1 MFDRLIK
8 LSLEQRLVVLLSA
21 ILVLLAGL
29 VVMRQLPV
37 DVFPDLNAPQ
47 VTILADAHG
56 MAPEEIETL
65 VRFPIETAMNG
76 ATGVRRV
83 RSSIAPGVATIWVEF
98 DWGTEIFRARQI
110 VAEKLQSVLGQLPP
124 SLDPPVLAPVSSIM
138 GEILLVGVESDSL
151 SPMELRAFT
160 DNVLRRRLLA
170 IPGVANV
177 LPIGGERKQYQ
188 VQVDPDRLAAYGIGL
203 DELVAAVEKSSRNST
218 GGFYA
223 ASGQE
228 YLIRGVGRVRD
239 VDDLRRAVV
248 ATKNGQPVL
257 VEQVA
262 DVRMGAAQVLGTA
275 SVNAKPA
282 VILSVQKQPGAN
294 TLDLTRRIDQVLA
307 DMQPLLPAD
316 VKANASV
323 FRQADFIELAV
334 ENVFDALRDGAILVT
349 LILILFLGHLR
360 TTFISLTAIPLSL
373 LVTVLVM
380 RMLGLT
386 VNTMTLGGMAI
397 AVGVLVDDA
406 IVYVENVY
414 RRLRDNRL
422 KPADLQRRIFDVV
435 YDASQEIRQPMVIA
449 TVIIIAVFLPLF
461 FLSGL
466 EGRLLRPLG
475 FAFAISVFASLLVA
489 VTVVPALSYWLLP
502 TLKAH
507 KVEQEPWLVRKLKG
521 LYEPALNFSLD
532 HSRSVLAGAAVL
544 LVIAGFVYSGLG
556 HGFLP
561 EFNEGSMLV
570 VVTTPPGTSLDEST
584 DYGKFA
590 ENVLTG
596 HPAVVGVI
604 RRTGRGELDEH
615 TFGSNVTELEARLK
629 RGEDKEAVFKDV
641 RDRLSVMPGVIVSVG
656 QPLTHRIDHMLSG
669 TQAAIAIKLFGD
681 NLYELRRVAQ
691 DIKSAVSDVEGLV
704 DLYVE
709 TQVDIPQLRI
719 EMDREAMAM
728 YGVQAEDLAH
738 DLETAFNGAV
748 VGQVLEGQFPY
759 DLTVR
764 FTEAARDNAD
774 AIGAAL
780 FATPVGHQVP
790 LRELT
795 RIERSTGPNTISREN
810 VSRKIV
816 IQANAAGRDVG
827 SVVADIKERIDE
839 RVRFPEGYF
848 VTYGGQFESA
858 QSANRIILL
867 LSLLSIGAIVVLL
880 YTEFKSFREAILVMV
895 NLPLA
900 LIGGIVAI
908 RLTDGI
914 ISVASLVGFITLFG
928 IAARNGILLISHY
941 HSLIDNESLALRAAI
956 IRGSMERMN
965 PILMTALC
973 AGLALLPLALGT
985 GQPGKEIQTPMAIVI
1000 LGGLLTSTAL
1010 NMVVIPTLYL
1020 KYGNRISPSTL
1031 RSDNSTVT
1039 AL

>member
-1 MFDRLIK
+1 MFDRLIR
-8 LSLEQRLVVLLSA
+8 LSLEQRLVVLLA
-21 ILVLLAGL
+21 TILVLLAGL
-29 VVMRQLPV
+29 LVMRQLPV

-65 VRFPIETAMNG
+65 VTFPIETAMNG

-83 RSSIAPGVATIWVEF
+83 RSSIAPGMASIWVEF
-98 DWGTEIFRARQI
+98 EWGTEIFRARQI

-124 SLDPPVLAPVSSIM
+124 ALDPPVLAPVSSIM
-138 GEILLVGVESDSL
+138 GEILLIGVESDSL

-188 VQVDPDRLAAYGIGL
+188 VVVDPDRLAAYGISL
-203 DELVAAVEKSSRNST
+203 DELVNAVEKSTQNST
-218 GGFYA
+218 GGTFV

-239 VDDLRRAVV
+239 MSDLRRAVV
-248 ATKNGQPVL
+248 AMRNGQPVL

-262 DVRMGAAQVLGTA
+262 DVQTGAAQILGTA

-282 VILSVQKQPGAN
+282 VIMSVQKQPNAN
-294 TLDLTRRIDQVLA
+294 TLDLTKRIDQALVEMKSLF
-307 DMQPLLPAD
+307 PAD

-334 ENVFDALRDGAILVT
+334 DNVVEALRDGAILVT
-349 LILILFLGHLR
+349 IILILFLGHLR
-360 TTFISLTAIPLSL
+360 TTVISLTAIPISL
-373 LVTVLVM
+373 LITMLMM
-380 RMLGLT
+380 RVLGLT
-386 VNTMTLGGMAI
+386 INTMTLGGMAI

-406 IVYVENVY
+406 IVYVENVF
-414 RRLRDNRL
+414 RRLRQNRL
-422 KPADLQRRIFDVV
+422 KSAEAQRPVFDVIFE
-435 YDASQEIRQPMVIA
+435 ASREIRQPMVVA

-475 FAFAISVFASLLVA
+475 LAFVISVFASLLVA
-489 VTVVPALSYWLLP
+489 VTIVPALSYWLLP
-502 TLKAH
+502 SMKSH
-507 KVEQEPWLVRKLKG
+507 RVEQEPWLVRKLKKV
-521 LYEPALNFSLD
+521 YEPTLRFTLN
-532 HSRSVLAGAAVL
+532 HTRYVMAGSAVL
-544 LVIAGFVYSGLG
+544 LVIAGFVYASLG
-556 HGFLP
+556 HSFLP

-570 VVTTPPGTSLDEST
+570 IVTTPPGTSLKEST
-584 DYGKFA
+584 DYGQYAEKF
-590 ENVLTG
+590 LTK

-629 RGEDKEAVFKDV
+629 RGVDKEEVFKDV
-641 RDRLSVMPGVIVSVG
+641 RSRLSVLPGVIITVG

-691 DIKSAVSDVEGLV
+691 EIKTAVKDVDGLV

-719 EMDREAMAM
+719 DMDREAMAM
-728 YGVQAEDLAH
+728 YGVQVEDLAH
-738 DLETAFNGAV
+738 DLETAFNGAT
-748 VGQVLEGQFPY
+748 VGQVLEGQYPY

-764 FTEAARDNAD
+764 FTDAARDNSG
-774 AIGAAL
+774 AIGSAL
-780 FATPVGHQVP
+780 FATPAGHQVP

-816 IQANAAGRDVG
+816 IQANASGRDVG
-827 SVVADIKERIDE
+827 SVIADVKARIDE
-839 RVRFPEGYF
+839 RVKFPEGYF

-858 QSANRIILL
+858 QSANRMILL
-867 LSLLSIGAIVVLL
+867 LSLLSIGAIIVLL
-880 YTEFKSFREAILVMV
+880 FVEFKNFRDALLVMV

-900 LIGGIVAI
+900 LIGGVIAI

-941 HSLIDNESLALRAAI
+941 HTLMDAEGMSVREAI
-956 IRGSMERMN
+956 TRGSLERMN

-973 AGLALLPLALGT
+973 AGLALLPLALGG

-1010 NMVVIPTLYL
+1010 NMVVIPALYYR
-1020 KYGNRISPSTL
+1020 YGHR
-1031 RSDNSTVT
+1031 RSGSAVP
-1039 AL
+1039 AKG

>member
-1 MFDRLIK
+1 MFDRLIR
-8 LSLEQRLVVLLSA
+8 LSLEQRLVVLLA
-21 ILVLLAGL
+21 TILVLLAGL
-29 VVMRQLPV
+29 LVMRQLPV

-65 VRFPIETAMNG
+65 VSFPIETAMNG

-83 RSSIAPGVATIWVEF
+83 RSSIAPGMASIWVEF
-98 DWGTEIFRARQI
+98 DWGTEIFKARQI
-110 VAEKLQSVLGQLPP
+110 VAEKLQSVVGQLPP

-138 GEILLVGVESDSL
+138 GEILLVGVRSDSL

-170 IPGVANV
+170 IPGIANV

-188 VQVDPDRLAAYGIGL
+188 VEVDPDRLAAYGISL
-203 DELVAAVEKSSRNST
+203 DELVSAVEKSSQNST
-218 GGFYA
+218 GGFFVA
-223 ASGQE
+223 AGQE

-239 VDDLRRAVV
+239 VDELRRAVV
-248 ATKNGQPVL
+248 ATKNGQPIL

-262 DVRMGAAQVLGTA
+262 DVQTGPAQVLGTA

-282 VILSVQKQPGAN
+282 VILSVQKQPNAN
-294 TLDLTRRIDQVLA
+294 TLELTERIDQALDEMA
-307 DMQPLLPAD
+307 PLFPSD

-323 FRQADFIELAV
+323 FRQADFIKLAV
-334 ENVFDALRDGAILVT
+334 DNVIDALRDGAVLVT
-349 LILILFLGHLR
+349 IILFLFLGHIR
-360 TTFISLTAIPLSL
+360 TTVISLTAIPLSL
-373 LVTVLVM
+373 LVTLLVM
-380 RMLGLT
+380 RALGLSI
-386 VNTMTLGGMAI
+386 NTMTLGGMAI

-414 RRLRDNRL
+414 RRLRENRL
-422 KPADLQRRIFDVV
+422 KAPESQRQIFNVIFD
-435 YDASQEIRQPMVIA
+435 ASREIRQPMVIA
-449 TVIIIAVFLPLF
+449 TIIIIAVFLPLF

-475 FAFAISVFASLLVA
+475 FAFVISVFASLLVA
-489 VTVVPALSYWLLP
+489 VTIVPALSYWLLP
-502 TLKAH
+502 SLKSH
-507 KVEQEPWLVRKLKG
+507 KVEQEPWLVRKLKKV
-521 LYEPALNFSLD
+521 YEPALRFSLD
-532 HSRSVLAGAAVL
+532 KSRYVLAGSAIL
-544 LVIAGFVYSGLG
+544 LVVAGVVYTGLG
-556 HGFLP
+556 HSFLP

-570 VVTTPPGTSLDEST
+570 VVTTPPGTSLKEST
-584 DYGKFA
+584 DYGRFA
-590 ENVLTG
+590 EKYLAA

-615 TFGSNVTELEARLK
+615 TFGSNVTELEARLTS
-629 RGEDKEAVFKDV
+629 DANKEEVFKEV
-641 RDRLSVMPGVIVSVG
+641 REQLSVMPGVIVSVG

-681 NLYELRRVAQ
+681 NLYELRRIAQ
-691 DIKSAVSDVEGLV
+691 EIKGAISGVDGLV

-709 TQVDIPQLRI
+709 TQVDIPQLRV

-728 YGVQAEDLAH
+728 YGVQVEDLAH

-764 FTEAARDNAD
+764 FGESARDNAD

-816 IQANAAGRDVG
+816 IQANASGRDVG
-827 SVVADIKERIDE
+827 SVIADVKAKINE
-839 RVRFPEGYF
+839 RVELPNGYF

-858 QSANRIILL
+858 QSANRMILL
-867 LSLLSIGAIVVLL
+867 LSLLSIGAIIVLL
-880 YTEFKSFREAILVMV
+880 YTEFKSFRDALLVMV

-900 LIGGIVAI
+900 LIGGVIAI
-908 RLTDGI
+908 QITDGI
-914 ISVASLVGFITLFG
+914 VSVASLVGFITLFG
-928 IAARNGILLISHY
+928 IAARNGILLIAHY
-941 HSLIDNESLALRAAI
+941 HDLIDHEGLSAREAI

-965 PILMTALC
+965 PILMTALS
-973 AGLALLPLALGT
+973 AGLALLPLALGG

-1010 NMVVIPTLYL
+1010 NMVVIPALYL
-1020 KYGNRISPSTL
+1020 NYGNKSRVAGEGRAEAGT
-1031 RSDNSTVT
+1031 R
-1039 AL
+1039 